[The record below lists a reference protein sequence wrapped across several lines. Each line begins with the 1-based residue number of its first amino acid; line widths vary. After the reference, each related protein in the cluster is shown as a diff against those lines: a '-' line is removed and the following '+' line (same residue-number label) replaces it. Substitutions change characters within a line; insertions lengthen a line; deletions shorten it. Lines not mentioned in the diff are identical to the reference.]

1 MSANIFNFFKRLSLN
16 HNIHYINCV
25 EDPEKAA
32 FGFIRTQLLNG
43 KDPKDKYQHYVV
55 NLESETD
62 AVKFMEMLPEIIR
75 MADLIYYKCIY
86 YRDGREVHVVFN
98 SVDMNGHKFG
108 FLEEC
113 SFRLASKN

>member
-43 KDPKDKYQHYVV
+43 KDPKDTNIRIAPSFPTVEELGLAAEIFV
-55 NLESETD
+55 LS
-62 AVKFMEMLPEIIR
+62 VKL
-75 MADLIYYKCIY
+75 
-86 YRDGREVHVVFN
+86 V
-98 SVDMNGHKFG
+98 SVDKLLN
-108 FLEEC
+108 
-113 SFRLASKN
+113 A